1 MTNTELLTNVERLT
15 RAKEE
20 VKRLEELIKNEMT
33 DRKVDEVKIENVI
46 IRYKEVIT
54 SKFSAKEMK
63 LKLGE
68 AIYKSFCHDTPSMR
82 FSITQ

>member
-1 MTNTELLTNVERLT
+1 MTNAELKLNAERLA

-20 VKRLEELIKNEMT
+20 AKRLEELIKNELT
-33 DRKVDEVKIENVI
+33 DRNEEEVKIDNVI

-68 AIYKSFCHDTPSMR
+68 ALYKSFCHDTPSMR